1 MLKHLKIP
9 DFSIEESS
17 LILLKYG
24 WYIPARIEM
33 KKIAQLI
40 ELIKSAVAEAVKE
53 SNGVNDHSNVM
64 SFKDTCSFLRIHSS
78 TFNKW
83 KATNNI
89 ELLGAFN

>member
-1 MLKHLKIP
+1 M
-9 DFSIEESS
+9 EN
-17 LILLKYG
+17 
-24 WYIPARIEM
+24 RIVVVETN
-33 KKIAQLI
+33 QLI

-64 SFKDTCSFLRIHSS
+64 SFKDTCFFLRIHSS